1 MASLLAD
8 AYAEAKRTEALG
20 AGRSSLTIN
29 RGIPDLVRSPITRGR
44 SIQETLGRFAWELL
58 DRDGLGVLV
67 LEVVRLRMY
76 FLVLFEILWSLERL
90 VADLAQVW
98 LEWRMHCRESGCEAK
113 CQFQFILLIYN
124 RGH

>member
-1 MASLLAD
+1 MASLLAY

-29 RGIPDLVRSPITRGR
+29 RRIPDLVRSPITRGR

-58 DRDGLGVLV
+58 NRDGLGVLV

-76 FLVLFEILWSLERL
+76 FLMLFEILWSLERL

-98 LEWRMHCRESGCEAK
+98 LEWRMHCSV
-113 CQFQFILLIYN
+113 
-124 RGH
+124 